1 MNGECGDMIDAGIPD
16 PAKATRGA
24 IENSASIAAMFLTKE
39 ALIADVPEEAPPPM
53 PAGGR
58 NGMGGMD
65 GMMQAGSTP
74 RKPAITE
81 DCRRAVRFL
90 LVGK

>member
-24 IENSASIAAMFLTKE
+24 IENSASIAAMILTTE

-53 PAGGR
+53 PADGR
-58 NGMGGMD
+58 N